1 MLARDLAETYP
12 HISVDADAVDAARLL
27 AGKRLPALLV
37 VDSDQRPYAIVPG
50 SQLIKQL
57 VPDYLLEEPLLVSVI
72 DDRHLDEVTEKI
84 SGLTVAEWLPPR
96 TYAPPVVGPDAG
108 LLQVAALMART
119 RSPLVAVIERDG
131 DEVRLLGAITA
142 ACLMSRLVS
151 GS

>member
-27 AGKRLPALLV
+27 AGNKLPALLV

-72 DDRHLDEVTEKI
+72 DDRHLGEVTEKI
-84 SGLTVAEWLPPR
+84 AGLTVGEWLPPR

-131 DEVRLLGAITA
+131 DEVRLLGAVTA
-142 ACLMSRLVS
+142 ACLMARLVS